1 MEPLKQFVTSWSG
14 GKDSCFALMQTI
26 AEGMKSVVLLNMLN
40 ENGRVSRSHA
50 IPKEILQKQAS
61 ALGLPIITKPAS
73 WNDYERIFIET
84 LHELKSQYQINTA
97 VFGDI
102 DLQEHRDWEERV
114 CKATG
119 LEAVLP
125 LWKQDRKNLV
135 LKMIDLGVEAY
146 IVSCNEKMGQK
157 FLREK
162 ISVGLIK
169 KLEMIDIDACGEN
182 GEYHTL
188 VVNAPIFRKR
198 IDISFGMRSHH
209 KNYWFIEMKLNG

>member
-1 MEPLKQFVTSWSG
+1 
-14 GKDSCFALMQTI
+14 MQTI